1 MKLKIE
7 LKLIMKAKLQNVL
20 RNDVNPFFFALSCAL
35 LVFISFT
42 AKALADDVR
51 KAVSVST
58 ENMMMTAEGQILSQV
73 E

>member
-1 MKLKIE
+1 MKS
-7 LKLIMKAKLQNVL
+7 KLQKVL

-35 LVFISFT
+35 LVCISFT

-51 KAVSVST
+51 NAVSVPT
-58 ENMMMTAEGQILSQV
+58 ENMMMTAEGQVLAQV

>member
-1 MKLKIE
+1 
-7 LKLIMKAKLQNVL
+7 MKAKLQNVL
-20 RNDVNPFFFALSCAL
+20 KNDVNPFFFALSCAL
-35 LVFISFT
+35 LVCISFT

-51 KAVSVST
+51 NAVSVST

>member
-1 MKLKIE
+1 VKLKTE

-35 LVFISFT
+35 LVCISFT

-51 KAVSVST
+51 NAVSVPT
-58 ENMMMTAEGQILSQV
+58 ENMMMTTEGQVLSIA